1 MSKKNKLIFL
11 ETYFGE
17 EVDALIK
24 FKLSE
29 GLIVVLAFVSY
40 DYLVIN
46 EQNAEEFDGIP
57 KNIKE

>member
-1 MSKKNKLIFL
+1 MSKKIKLIFL

-17 EVDALIK
+17 EFDALIK

-40 DYLVIN
+40 DSLVIN